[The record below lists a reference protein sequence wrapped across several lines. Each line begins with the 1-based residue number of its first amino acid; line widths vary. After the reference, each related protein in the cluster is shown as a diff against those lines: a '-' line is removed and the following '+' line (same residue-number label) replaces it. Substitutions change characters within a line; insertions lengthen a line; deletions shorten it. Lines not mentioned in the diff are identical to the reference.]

1 MNITAELYNTD
12 AMYVLQERYPNQL
25 SGARGVGMFC
35 AVDVRDA
42 KHRDKLLTELRNDG
56 WCIYLSFPL

>member
-12 AMYVLQERYPNQL
+12 DMYVLQERYPTQL
-25 SGARGVGMFC
+25 SGARGEGMFC

-42 KHRDKLLTELRNDG
+42 KHRDKLLTDLRNDG
-56 WCIYLSFPL
+56 W